1 MLFPISVTHIVYTNE
16 NAILNNKLIHCV
28 LDLLIQHSGGRLRLP
43 PGLLQAQVAQRLQ
56 VSQSISVTTGCLRNI
71 VVFSTRSPARK
82 RASFPRK
89 DSSPVLARERW
100 QAFEN
105 SWKKTQY
112 LMNTLYIHS
121 THLHISRENKT
132 QKTNDVLSSLPWE

>member
-71 VVFSTRSPARK
+71 VVFSTQSPARK

-89 DSSPVLARERW
+89 DSSPVLARERL
-100 QAFEN
+100 QIL
-105 SWKKTQY
+105 KILGKPHY
-112 LMNTLYIHS
+112 ILNTLYNIVS
-121 THLHISRENKT
+121 FFVRLVNCP
-132 QKTNDVLSSLPWE
+132 NLLSSSLSPFCRIF

>member
-56 VSQSISVTTGCLRNI
+56 VSHVSEHICDYRVFTKHCGFFYSISCT
-71 VVFSTRSPARK
+71 
-82 RASFPRK
+82 
-89 DSSPVLARERW
+89 
-100 QAFEN
+100 
-105 SWKKTQY
+105 
-112 LMNTLYIHS
+112 
-121 THLHISRENKT
+121 
-132 QKTNDVLSSLPWE
+132 